1 MNTPEDNKIYPRDRR
16 LVDIM
21 DAARGETEETV
32 IACLNYLH
40 FERGLKP
47 GTKNGPRSFA
57 WFATVVQELL
67 QQAGRAL
74 GGSKSNQVRRVG
86 KPE

>member
-1 MNTPEDNKIYPRDRR
+1 MFSQ
-16 LVDIM
+16 
-21 DAARGETEETV
+21 ETV
-32 IACLNYLH
+32 GQSWQVQIWT
-40 FERGLKP
+40 KP